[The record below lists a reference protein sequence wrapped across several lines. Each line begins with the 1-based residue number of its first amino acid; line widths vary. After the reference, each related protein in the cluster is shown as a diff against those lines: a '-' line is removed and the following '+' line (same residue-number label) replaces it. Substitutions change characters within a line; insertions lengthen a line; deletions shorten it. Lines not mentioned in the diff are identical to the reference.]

1 MQGGEKMSEYTIKL
15 TKMMKDG
22 DKTNFKTEIWAEIK
36 NTETNMTMN
45 KLIWWEDD
53 EGIFHD
59 GTPGL
64 PVELREMVD
73 NAWIEKS
80 RKW

>member
-1 MQGGEKMSEYTIKL
+1 MSCYNVEINKKL
-15 TKMMKDG
+15 SE
-22 DKTNFKTEIWAEIK
+22 DKEGNIKTEIWAEIK
-36 NTETNMTMN
+36 DKCKGTTMN
-45 KLIWWEDD
+45 KLIWWQDD

-59 GTPGL
+59 GTL
-64 PVELREMVD
+64 DLEAELREEVD